1 VEQVPNLVPG
11 TEILNT
17 ASIYFDFNSPIIT
30 NTTIHRIY
38 EGFVNVLSLNDANGE
53 NHAITIY
60 PNPTS
65 NLLTIKGE
73 EFLSQKFAIY
83 DQLGRKVLNGK
94 LNGITTQVNLQGL
107 SNGIYILQIDGNFR
121 SAKIM
126 KE

>member
-1 VEQVPNLVPG
+1 
-11 TEILNT
+11 
-17 ASIYFDFNSPIIT
+17 
-30 NTTIHRIY
+30 
-38 EGFVNVLSLNDANGE
+38 VNVLSLNDANGE